1 MHRLPP
7 PSQGTWMVV
16 VLAQGEP
23 MEIADLV
30 DSRHDKVMQSIER
43 LAGRGVIALPPL
55 GDGPTPSGQ
64 LAKVYVFE
72 GEHGSQTNP

>member
-1 MHRLPP
+1 
-7 PSQGTWMVV
+7 MV
-16 VLAQGEP
+16 AQSKP
-23 MEIADLV
+23 VEIADLV

-43 LAGRGVIALPPL
+43 LAVRGVIALPPL

-72 GEHGSQTNP
+72 GEQGPRTNPTPHSEVAMRIY